1 MSKYLLGIDVGGGS
15 VKCIAYSLEERSST
29 VVLKNM
35 TKKALFTIGE
45 FGYGMDTEA
54 VFTVVKDCIA
64 DCLKKGSIEA
74 ADIKSM
80 AISTLRH
87 TLVAMDKDGKVL
99 FSSPNRDARAVDQ
112 TMRLIDT
119 CADEIYKVSGHRP
132 MPNLMACKLQWLR
145 DTQPDLFS
153 SIAVAFSLADYLN
166 YRLTGIIKAERT
178 NAGETMLY
186 DLANSKWSDD
196 LISKLGLKNAV
207 FPELVNTGVAL
218 GKITAEAAEELGL
231 SAETI
236 LVTGAGDTQSALLG
250 MNVLNNAEIGVSA
263 GTTAPIQMV
272 VDKPYI
278 DTKGRTWTGVSA
290 LPGKYVV
297 ESNGGG
303 MGIALEWAAGLM
315 FGETQNPVA
324 SLMASATKTGV
335 GAGGAISTIGA
346 QIFNNSVLSLP
357 IDQLLFSTTNYLPNS
372 TDRSKVSRAVLEGM
386 AFAVRANIEQIT
398 EITGLKAGKLCVSGG
413 MAKAEI
419 FNNIISDVTS
429 LPVSVPKLSEA
440 SAFGAVICAGMA
452 LESYINLEAAC
463 EALCENKAGITN
475 CNESYERIYEDWKEM
490 YLSSFETTMPLGA
503 LINELRSDAQ
513 GETGQAASAEK
524 VSLRIYVDADLS
536 DDSVQMLRQ
545 LGTVTHKNYRDGDML
560 EGDDMISTLKDYDV
574 FITEVDIID
583 AAIIKELP
591 NLRMIGVCRGN
602 PTNVD
607 IEACSS
613 AGIPVVYTPGRNAD
627 GVADL
632 TLAFMLAVARMIP
645 QASAFLKEE
654 GAAGDMGRMG
664 AAYFRYQ
671 GSELWKLTV
680 GIIGGGAIGKK
691 VAKRLLG
698 FDANLLVSDPY
709 LSAED
714 ATLMGATKVEL
725 DELLSQSSIVTIHA
739 PVTEST
745 KGMIGKEQ
753 FAKMKDGAYFINTA
767 RAALVDY
774 DALLEALKS
783 GKLAG
788 AALDVFPEEPPAS
801 NDPLV
806 LMENVLSTPHI
817 AGNTKQ
823 VSIHQGMIMA
833 ENIESLLKGEM
844 GSDVINRKEIKN
856 FSFSGEKIIDEAAL
870 DKLLSN
876 VVGVNDLDSSKQEK
890 AEPKPAAAP
899 AAAPQAAAAPP
910 AAPAGGYAQ
919 YMALIKEF
927 LRVLSLDEEVK
938 AKTASKDIS
947 FQITFKDNEESCYMY
962 FNKGDVQADLGL
974 FPQGQAEVN
983 LRMPIEIFDGMM
995 KGTVNG
1001 ANAAM
1006 TGKMSFTGNVRKA
1019 MSMQSILKLMMSSY
1033 EQAIKVVGNVDVTKF
1048 AQGGAPAQVVS
1059 APAAVITASPVQ
1071 TAGGGAGYAKYMAL
1085 IKEFL
1090 NVLSKDEEVK
1100 AKTAAKD
1107 ISFQITFK
1115 DNEESCYMYFN
1126 KGTIDAALGLFRGGE
1141 AEVNLR
1147 MPIEVF
1153 DGMMKGTIN
1162 GANAAMTGKMS
1173 FTGNV
1178 RKAMSMQSILKL
1190 MMGAYEQAIK
1200 VVGDVDV
1207 SALSAEAP
1215 TVPVA
1220 QAPAAVQTDVKLAEP
1235 AQAVQI
1241 QQKQGLFGKMF
1252 GKKAEAPAPV
1262 AAPCAPQVVYVGP
1275 QEKPK
1280 TNDVRDDILQMTNEL
1295 YEKGLLTGIGGNIS
1309 ARCEDNPNHVWITPS
1324 SVFKGDLRADM
1335 MVRVDLDGN
1344 NVGSSELSASSEKM
1358 VHLAI
1363 YKKRPEIM
1371 SVIHSHAPKA
1381 TMMALTQL
1389 KFLPISTDAAFIG
1402 DIPVV
1407 PFVIPGS
1414 PELGDMVGEAIGEN
1428 GSAVI
1433 MQNHGLVVAGAS
1445 CRRAADNTEVVE
1457 LTAEKLLECHMLG
1470 IEPVL
1475 LPKEAQEELLELGK
1489 MLV

>member
-1 MSKYLLGIDVGGGS
+1 MGKYLLGIDVGGGS
-15 VKCIAYSLEERSST
+15 VKCLAYAVENKTAVIASKSMSA
-29 VVLKNM
+29 
-35 TKKALFTIGE
+35 KALFTIGE
-45 FGYGMDTEA
+45 FGYGMDTGA
-54 VFTVVKDCIA
+54 IIGVVKECVADCIRKSGM
-64 DCLKKGSIEA
+64 DA
-74 ADIKSM
+74 ADI
-80 AISTLRH
+80 AALAFSTLRH
-87 TLVAMDKDGKVL
+87 TLVAMDKDGNVL

-112 TMRLIDT
+112 TMRLIDS
-119 CADEIYKVSGHRP
+119 CAAEIYQISGHRP

-145 DTQPDLFS
+145 DTQPDLYGN
-153 SIAVAFSLADYLN
+153 IAVAFSLEDYFN
-166 YRLTGIIKAERT
+166 FKLTGVIKAERS

-186 DLANSKWSDD
+186 DLAGSKWSDD
-196 LISKLGLKNAV
+196 LIEKLGLKREM
-207 FPELVNTGVAL
+207 FPEIIGSGVSL
-218 GKITAEAAEELGL
+218 GKITEEAAEEFGL
-231 SAETI
+231 SAETVV
-236 LVTGAGDTQSALLG
+236 VTGAGDTQSALLG
-250 MNVLNNAEIGVSA
+250 MGVLNIGEVGISA
-263 GTTAPIQMV
+263 GTTAPIQMLT
-272 VDKPYI
+272 DNPFI
-278 DTKGRTWTGVSA
+278 DPKGRAWTGVSA
-290 LPGKYVV
+290 LPGKYVA
-297 ESNGGG
+297 ECNGGG
-303 MGIALEWAAGLM
+303 MGIALEWIAGLL
-315 FGETQNPVA
+315 FGDTPNPVA
-324 SLMASATKTGV
+324 SLMASATKSGV

-357 IDQLLFSTTNYLPNS
+357 IDQLLFSTTNYTPNVG
-372 TDRSKVSRAVLEGM
+372 DRSKVSRAVLEGM
-386 AFAVRANIEQIT
+386 ALAIRANIEQLA
-398 EITGLKAGKLCVSGG
+398 EITGMQAYKLSISGG
-413 MAKAEI
+413 MSKAEI
-419 FNNIISDVTS
+419 FNTIISDVVLMSVTR
-429 LPVSVPKLSEA
+429 PVYAEA
-440 SAFGAVICAGMA
+440 SAFGAVICAAMA
-452 LESYINLEAAC
+452 LASYATLEEASK
-463 EALCENKAGITN
+463 ALCVNKPEVAN
-475 CNESYERIYEDWKEM
+475 CNQSYERIYDDWKEM

-503 LINELRSDAQ
+503 LINELRSDAK
-513 GETGQAASAEK
+513 GDTGQTVSAEK
-524 VSLRIYVDADLS
+524 VSLKIYTDADLS
-536 DDSVQMLRQ
+536 EDSINMLREF
-545 LGTVTHKNYRDGDML
+545 GTVTHKNYRDGDML
-560 EGDDMISTLKDYDV
+560 EGDDMIATLKDYDV
-574 FITEVDIID
+574 FITEVDIVD
-583 AAIIKELP
+583 AQIIKELP

-632 TLAFMLAVARMIP
+632 TIAFILAAARMIP

-664 AAYFRYQ
+664 TAYFRYQ
-671 GSELWKLTV
+671 GMELWKQTV

-698 FDANLLVSDPY
+698 FDANLLVYDPY

-714 ATLMGATKVEL
+714 ATLMGAVKVEL
-725 DELLSQSSIVTIHA
+725 DELLSQSSVVTVHA
-739 PVTEST
+739 PVTDST

-753 FAKMKDGAYFINTA
+753 FASMKDGAFFINTA

-774 DALLEALKS
+774 DALLEALKN

-801 NDPLV
+801 DDPLV
-806 LMENVLSTPHI
+806 LMENVIATPHI

-823 VSIHQGMIMA
+823 VSIHQGLIMA
-833 ENIESLLKGEM
+833 ENIEKLLKGELS
-844 GSDVINRKEIKN
+844 SDVINRNDIKN
-856 FSFSGEKIIDEAAL
+856 FSFSGEKMIDEAAL
-870 DKLLSN
+870 ERLSAN
-876 VVGVNDLDSSKQEK
+876 VIGVNDLDASKQEK
-890 AEPKPAAAP
+890 TEPPKVAAP
-899 AAAPQAAAAPP
+899 APSAQAAPKVSAAST
-910 AAPAGGYAQ
+910 GGYAQ
-919 YMALIKEF
+919 YMALITEF
-927 LRVLSLDEEVK
+927 LKNLSADDEVK
-938 AKTASKDIS
+938 AKTAGKDIS

-962 FNKGDVQADLGL
+962 FNKGDVQAGLGV
-974 FPQGQAEVN
+974 FPGGQAEVN

-1033 EQAIKVVGNVDVTKF
+1033 EQAIKVVGDVDITKF
-1048 AQGGAPAQVVS
+1048 AQDSSAAPASFVPAAS
-1059 APAAVITASPVQ
+1059 TSAAPAKVP
-1071 TAGGGAGYAKYMAL
+1071 GGGAGYAKYMAL

-1090 NVLSKDEEVK
+1090 AVLSKDEEVK
-1100 AKTAAKD
+1100 AKTASKD

-1126 KGTIDAALGLFRGGE
+1126 KGAVDAALGLFGSGE

-1147 MPIEVF
+1147 MPMEIF

-1190 MMGAYEQAIK
+1190 MMSAYEQAIQ

-1207 SALSAEAP
+1207 ASLGAATPEAP
-1215 TVPVA
+1215 AAQPVATTAETMPVA
-1220 QAPAAVQTDVKLAEP
+1220 QAS
-1235 AQAVQI
+1235 
-1241 QQKQGLFGKMF
+1241 QKQGIFGKLL
-1252 GKKAEAPAPV
+1252 GKKPQSPIPV
-1262 AAPCAPQVVYVGP
+1262 VTQCAPQVVYTGP
-1275 QEKPK
+1275 PEKPK
-1280 TNDVRDDILQMTNEL
+1280 TNDVRDEILQITNEL

-1344 NVGSSELSASSEKM
+1344 NVGSTELSASSEKM
-1358 VHLAI
+1358 VHLAV
-1363 YKKRPEIM
+1363 YKRRPEIM

-1381 TMMALTQL
+1381 TLMALTNL

-1407 PFVIPGS
+1407 PFLIPGS
-1414 PELGDMVGEAIGEN
+1414 PELGDMVGEAIGES

-1470 IEPVL
+1470 IEPIL